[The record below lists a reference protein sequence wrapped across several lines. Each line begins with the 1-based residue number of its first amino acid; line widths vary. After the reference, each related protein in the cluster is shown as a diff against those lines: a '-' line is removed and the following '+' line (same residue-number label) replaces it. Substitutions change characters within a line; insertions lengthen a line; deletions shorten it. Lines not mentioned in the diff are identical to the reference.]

1 MDLTPQPNWSRYAT
15 DISHTGAPVRI
26 KLLIAHYMRRK
37 LYCVLLRR
45 TNSTG
50 RAWGVA
56 QASILR
62 VPGKGPHI
70 FTMPMQAND
79 TDFRNRLAKRGY
91 KRLLV
96 ALLSARR
103 AKLG

>member
-1 MDLTPQPNWSRYAT
+1 
-15 DISHTGAPVRI
+15 
-26 KLLIAHYMRRK
+26 MRRR
-37 LYCVLLRR
+37 LFCLLLRR

-56 QASILR
+56 PASILR
-62 VPGKGPHI
+62 VPEKVYAIRPHI
-70 FTMPMQAND
+70 FTTPMQAND